1 MKRRIISHQVN
12 PADVNKQQFSTD
24 QASVLDELSY
34 LLSTE
39 YEAVKWYDKAIPEIK
54 ASGLDPELVAELVQG
69 IKEIRK
75 DEEDHIAHIE
85 RLTNLVKGVD
95 VAEVEASTNRRNYT
109 KYPQSVEGS
118 LFDKFKGRSGG
129 KKSDA
134 GNVDVKKAAED
145 IVHNIFYDIKPNM
158 SEYDYQK
165 IIQKAIDN
173 KYPNL
178 KNDKEQAPMA
188 KYAKLQD
195 AVLQELQRKGKIS
208 ASAGTKI
215 EADTVKKK
223 NGKWVN
229 RGDTGEEHGEFATKK
244 EADAQ
249 RKAMYATGYKG

>member
-1 MKRRIISHQVN
+1 MKRRIVSHQVN

-85 RLTNLVKGVD
+85 RLTNLVKGVT
-95 VAEVEASTNRRNYT
+95 EVEAST
-109 KYPQSVEGS
+109 KSV
-118 LFDKFKGRSGG
+118 K
-129 KKSDA
+129 
-134 GNVDVKKAAED
+134 NPKA
-145 IVHNIFYDIKPNM
+145 VIK
-158 SEYDYQK
+158 
-165 IIQKAIDN
+165 A
-173 KYPNL
+173 
-178 KNDKEQAPMA
+178 
-188 KYAKLQD
+188 
-195 AVLQELQRKGKIS
+195 
-208 ASAGTKI
+208 ASAGRNNWMNICRSKGISFKELMDTYTTETGKDIRRPESGAYSDDFVDWVWNNYCQDDKI

-223 NGKWVN
+223 NGKWTN
-229 RGDTGEEHGEFATKK
+229 RGDTGEEHGEFDTKK

-249 RKAMYATGYKG
+249 RRAMYATGYKG

>member
-1 MKRRIISHQVN
+1 MKRRIVSHQVN

-85 RLTNLVKGVD
+85 RLTNLVKGS
-95 VAEVEASTNRRNYT
+95 AIAASRKFNEVT
-109 KYPQSVEGS
+109 QS
-118 LFDKFKGRSGG
+118 
-129 KKSDA
+129 
-134 GNVDVKKAAED
+134 
-145 IVHNIFYDIKPNM
+145 
-158 SEYDYQK
+158 
-165 IIQKAIDN
+165 
-173 KYPNL
+173 
-178 KNDKEQAPMA
+178 
-188 KYAKLQD
+188 
-195 AVLQELQRKGKIS
+195 
-208 ASAGTKI
+208 KI

-229 RGDTGEEHGEFATKK
+229 RGDDGEEHGEFATKK
-244 EADAQ
+244 KADAQ
-249 RKAMYATGYKG
+249 RRAMYANGYKG